1 MKNKLLWICLAF
13 ALAVLNTAQ
22 AAPPLMPLEQQ
33 SQAALLSAKV
43 LSRHHYRHMALDDK
57 LSSQIF
63 DNYLKTLDGE
73 KIFFLQADIDHFA
86 NLRTRLDDAIL
97 DKDLSAPFAM
107 FNLYQQRTTER
118 YVYSRALL
126 TKGFYF
132 NKQESYQV
140 SRKDAA
146 WPKSADELNDL
157 WRKRVKND
165 WLRLKLAGKDDK
177 SIAETLGKRYDNAL
191 ASLSKVKS
199 EDVFHNFMNAY
210 ATSIDPH
217 TNYFGLRASEDYDIK
232 MKLSLVGI
240 GAELVYRDEYT
251 TIKELYAGGP
261 AALSGKLKAGDRIA
275 GVGQGEKGP
284 MVDVVGWRLD
294 DVVRLIRGTE
304 DTVVQ
309 LDVLPAEAGADGN
322 HKLISL
328 VRKKVSLEKRA
339 AKKSIIEVKD
349 GNATRRIGVITLPE
363 FYQDI
368 AARQKGD
375 KDYRSASRDV
385 SRLLEELKKDH
396 VDGVLVDLSNNGGG
410 ALDEAIK
417 LTGLFIDKGPVVQQ
431 RDSAGK
437 VTVESDT
444 SAGAVW
450 TGPLGVLVNRVSA
463 SASEIVAAAIQ
474 DYGRGL
480 VIGETTFGKGTVQ
493 TVADLDNIAKHDKPE
508 FGAIKMTISQFF
520 RINGGTTQLRGVTPD
535 IKLPSMTDT
544 EDFGESSFDNALPWT
559 QIKAADYTPE
569 GDLTGIVPL
578 LIASHDKR
586 VSHDKDFKYLQEESI
601 ESTKRRQEN
610 MLSLN
615 EDDRRK
621 EREAREARA
630 KSREAIQGSNASD
643 NASTEDWRDAL
654 QDDGMLANE
663 RNLQADLAIENAK
676 KNAKDI
682 LLNEAAHVLSDKV
695 GLLKTDS
702 RLADSIAP

>member
-1 MKNKLLWICLAF
+1 
-13 ALAVLNTAQ
+13 VL
-22 AAPPLMPLEQQ
+22 
-33 SQAALLSAKV
+33 
-43 LSRHHYRHMALDDK
+43 
-57 LSSQIF
+57 
-63 DNYLKTLDGE
+63 
-73 KIFFLQADIDHFA
+73 ID
-86 NLRTRLDDAIL
+86 LRD
-97 DKDLSAPFAM
+97 
-107 FNLYQQRTTER
+107 
-118 YVYSRALL
+118 
-126 TKGFYF
+126 
-132 NKQESYQV
+132 
-140 SRKDAA
+140 
-146 WPKSADELNDL
+146 
-157 WRKRVKND
+157 
-165 WLRLKLAGKDDK
+165 
-177 SIAETLGKRYDNAL
+177 
-191 ASLSKVKS
+191 
-199 EDVFHNFMNAY
+199 
-210 ATSIDPH
+210 
-217 TNYFGLRASEDYDIK
+217 
-232 MKLSLVGI
+232 
-240 GAELVYRDEYT
+240 
-251 TIKELYAGGP
+251 
-261 AALSGKLKAGDRIA
+261 
-275 GVGQGEKGP
+275 
-284 MVDVVGWRLD
+284 
-294 DVVRLIRGTE
+294 
-304 DTVVQ
+304 
-309 LDVLPAEAGADGN
+309 
-322 HKLISL
+322 
-328 VRKKVSLEKRA
+328 
-339 AKKSIIEVKD
+339 
-349 GNATRRIGVITLPE
+349 
-363 FYQDI
+363 
-368 AARQKGD
+368 
-375 KDYRSASRDV
+375 
-385 SRLLEELKKDH
+385 
-396 VDGVLVDLSNNGGG
+396 NGGG

-444 SAGAVW
+444 RAGAVW

-508 FGAIKMTISQFF
+508 FGAIKMTITQFF

-535 IKLPSMTDT
+535 ITFPSMTDT

-578 LIASHDKR
+578 LMASHDKR
-586 VSHDKDFKYLQEESI
+586 VSHDIDFKYLQEDSA
-601 ESTKRRQEN
+601 ESTRLRQEN

-630 KSREAIQGSNASD
+630 KSREATQGSNTSD

-695 GLLKTDS
+695 GLLKTNS